1 MAVNLTDDLT
11 TKMCRNKD
19 SVDWTG
25 HWGFVLLPVLLQQ
38 SHDVPLNGG
47 NYYMK
52 WQNGFWIYGNI
63 LLLELTGESIRL
75 SVLGAGSISY

>member
-1 MAVNLTDDLT
+1 MAVNLTDDLI
-11 TKMCRNKD
+11 TKMFRDED
-19 SVDWTG
+19 SVDWAG
-25 HWGFVLLPVLLQQ
+25 HWGLVLLPVLLKQ

-52 WQNGFWIYGNI
+52 RQNGFWIYGNI